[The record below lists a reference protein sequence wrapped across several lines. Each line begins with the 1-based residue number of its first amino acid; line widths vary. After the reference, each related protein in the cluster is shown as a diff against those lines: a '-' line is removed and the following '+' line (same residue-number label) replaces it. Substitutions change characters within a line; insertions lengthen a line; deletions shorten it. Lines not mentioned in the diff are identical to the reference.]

1 MPNVR
6 IGDNCIIASGCVVT
20 KDIPEGSVVA
30 GIPARIIG
38 SFDDVF
44 IERKIER
51 QYNLGKSRDEII
63 KNLWNAF
70 ELKNNGRKSL

>member
-1 MPNVR
+1 MPNAR
-6 IGDNCIIASGCVVT
+6 IGDNCIVAAGCVVT

-30 GIPARIIG
+30 GVPARIIG

-44 IERKIER
+44 IARKIER
-51 QYNLGKSRDEII
+51 QYNLGKNRDEII
-63 KNLWNAF
+63 KDLCNAF